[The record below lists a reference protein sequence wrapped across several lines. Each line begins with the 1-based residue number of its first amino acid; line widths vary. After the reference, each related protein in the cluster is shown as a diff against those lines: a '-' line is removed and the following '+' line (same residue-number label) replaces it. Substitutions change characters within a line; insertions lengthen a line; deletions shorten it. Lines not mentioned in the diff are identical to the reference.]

1 MIYEDSD
8 NKNNKNNRWD
18 VHGLKAQ
25 KEPSPGQSETSWSG
39 TLCKM
44 YPDGPRPAGARGN
57 VRNVNPDETSNVP
70 CCHFAF
76 PFGRRRVAPLPFPSA
91 GDLRF
96 RAQGMWVGRDPG
108 CRSFHSLCPGL
119 GSSCP
124 DGAFVSTVFI
134 TSAGSNRLNQINP
147 YSTLSPFRKSKT
159 SDFFEVN
166 IRTFDAKHP
175 YFCPKKSDVLQL
187 P

>member
-1 MIYEDSD
+1 MIYEDS
-8 NKNNKNNRWD
+8 NNKNNRWD

-25 KEPSPGQSETSWSG
+25 KEPSPGQRETSWSG

-91 GDLRF
+91 GDVLPRCLSLWPATF
-96 RAQGMWVGRDPG
+96 GSGRRVCGWPGYPG

-124 DGAFVSTVFI
+124 FGAYMSNGVYFVRRVKSERI
-134 TSAGSNRLNQINP
+134 RL
-147 YSTLSPFRKSKT
+147 
-159 SDFFEVN
+159 
-166 IRTFDAKHP
+166 IRI
-175 YFCPKKSDVLQL
+175 PKAWSSGENEYGFY
-187 P
+187 

>member
-1 MIYEDSD
+1 MIYEDS
-8 NKNNKNNRWD
+8 NNKNNRWD

-124 DGAFVSTVFI
+124 FGAYMSNGVYFVRRVKSERI
-134 TSAGSNRLNQINP
+134 RL
-147 YSTLSPFRKSKT
+147 
-159 SDFFEVN
+159 
-166 IRTFDAKHP
+166 IRI
-175 YFCPKKSDVLQL
+175 PKAWSSGENEYGFY
-187 P
+187 

>member
-1 MIYEDSD
+1 MIYEDS
-8 NKNNKNNRWD
+8 NNKNNRWD

-124 DGAFVSTVFI
+124 FGAYMSNGVYFVRRVKSERI
-134 TSAGSNRLNQINP
+134 RL
-147 YSTLSPFRKSKT
+147 
-159 SDFFEVN
+159 
-166 IRTFDAKHP
+166 IRI
-175 YFCPKKSDVLQL
+175 PKAWSSGENEYGF
-187 P
+187 

>member
-1 MIYEDSD
+1 MSVAND
-8 NKNNKNNRWD
+8 
-18 VHGLKAQ
+18 
-25 KEPSPGQSETSWSG
+25 
-39 TLCKM
+39 TLGKM

-57 VRNVNPDETSNVP
+57 VRNVFPDGTSNVP

-124 DGAFVSTVFI
+124 FGAYMSNGVYFVRRV
-134 TSAGSNRLNQINP
+134 
-147 YSTLSPFRKSKT
+147 KS
-159 SDFFEVN
+159 V
-166 IRTFDAKHP
+166 
-175 YFCPKKSDVLQL
+175 KSDQSGFLNMASGTKMNPDFADL
-187 P
+187 N

>member
-1 MIYEDSD
+1 MIYEDS
-8 NKNNKNNRWD
+8 NNKNNRWD

-124 DGAFVSTVFI
+124 FGAYMSKCISVRSLFT
-134 TSAGSNRLNQINP
+134 TTKTTRTTQLGSA
-147 YSTLSPFRKSKT
+147 
-159 SDFFEVN
+159 
-166 IRTFDAKHP
+166 
-175 YFCPKKSDVLQL
+175 CPTAYMSSAW
-187 P
+187 

>member
-39 TLCKM
+39 TLGKM

-76 PFGRRRVAPLPFPSA
+76 PFGRRPSVQGAGYVCHTIPRVPFT
-91 GDLRF
+91 
-96 RAQGMWVGRDPG
+96 
-108 CRSFHSLCPGL
+108 SLLL
-119 GSSCP
+119 GSFAL
-124 DGAFVSTVFI
+124 G
-134 TSAGSNRLNQINP
+134 
-147 YSTLSPFRKSKT
+147 
-159 SDFFEVN
+159 
-166 IRTFDAKHP
+166 
-175 YFCPKKSDVLQL
+175 
-187 P
+187 

>member
-1 MIYEDSD
+1 MIYEDSN

-96 RAQGMWVGRDPG
+96 RAQGMWVARIPRVPLVTFALPWARCLLPLWGVHVQMHFRAV
-108 CRSFHSLCPGL
+108 
-119 GSSCP
+119 
-124 DGAFVSTVFI
+124 AFYDNKDNEDNAI
-134 TSAGSNRLNQINP
+134 G
-147 YSTLSPFRKSKT
+147 
-159 SDFFEVN
+159 
-166 IRTFDAKHP
+166 
-175 YFCPKKSDVLQL
+175 
-187 P
+187 